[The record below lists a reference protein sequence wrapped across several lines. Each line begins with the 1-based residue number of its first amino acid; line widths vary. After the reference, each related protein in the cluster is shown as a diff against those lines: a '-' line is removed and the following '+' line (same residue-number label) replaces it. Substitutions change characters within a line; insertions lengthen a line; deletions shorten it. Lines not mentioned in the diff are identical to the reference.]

1 MELSYLKEFIVLS
14 ETGNYLEAADQLYIS
29 QSSLS
34 RHIKALEDELGVTL
48 FERTTRKV
56 ILNTPGSMFLPYARQ
71 IVGLHQKYQDDLYT
85 YKKNIQGT
93 LSIGSIPSMQQ
104 YNILDLVIRYEQK
117 YPNYSLNMI
126 EDDPIRLTTMVQNGE
141 LDMAFI
147 RTISPVKAP
156 FAAIEY
162 TRDYLTA
169 VVPVGHKLASKTTIS
184 LSDLKNENLLL
195 LSTDTYM
202 YQLCV
207 NACHQAGFEPI
218 IKHTSRRG
226 ENLLALVQKNMG
238 IALLTR
244 KPIQESQRTDI
255 ISINIAPEIST
266 SISLIYRKDHSL
278 SIPAREFLSMASS
291 QEIIT

>member
-56 ILNTPGSMFLPYARQ
+56 ILNTPGSMLLPYARQ

-147 RTISPVKAP
+147 RTISSVKAP
-156 FAAIEY
+156 LSAIEY

-169 VVPVGHKLASKTTIS
+169 VVPVGHKLASQTTIS
-184 LSDLKNENLLL
+184 LSELKDENLLL

-244 KPIQESQRTDI
+244 KPIQESKRTDI

>member
-34 RHIKALEDELGVTL
+34 RHIKALEDELGITL

-56 ILNTPGSMFLPYARQ
+56 LLSTPGSMLLPYARQ
-71 IVGLHQKYQDDLYT
+71 IVELQHQYLDDLYN

-93 LSIGSIPSMQQ
+93 LSIGSIPSMEQ
-104 YNILDLVIRYEQK
+104 YSILDLVIRYEQK
-117 YPNYSLNMI
+117 YPNYSVNMI
-126 EDDPIRLTTMVQNGE
+126 EDDPIRLTNMVQEGG

-147 RTISPVKAP
+147 RTAGPVKP
-156 FAAIEY
+156 PLSSVEY
-162 TRDYLTA
+162 AKDLLTA
-169 VVPVGHKLASKTTIS
+169 VVPAGHRLASCSSIQ
-184 LSDLKNENLLL
+184 LSELRNENLLL

-207 NACHQAGFEPI
+207 NVCHQAGFEPNI
-218 IKHTSRRG
+218 RYTCRRG
-226 ENLLALVQKNMG
+226 ENLLALVRKNMG

-244 KPIQESQRTDI
+244 KPIQNSQQTDI
-255 ISINIAPEIST
+255 ISINIVPEIPT
-266 SISLIYRKDHSL
+266 VISLVYRKDQNL
-278 SIPAREFLSMASS
+278 SIPAREFLNMAHAGAT
-291 QEIIT
+291 II

>member
-56 ILNTPGSMFLPYARQ
+56 ILNTPGSMLLPYARQ

-147 RTISPVKAP
+147 RTISSVKAP
-156 FAAIEY
+156 LAAIEY

-169 VVPVGHKLASKTTIS
+169 VVPVGHKLASQTTIS
-184 LSDLKNENLLL
+184 LSELKDENLLL

-244 KPIQESQRTDI
+244 KPIQESKRTDI

>member
-56 ILNTPGSMFLPYARQ
+56 ILNTPGSMLLPYARQ

>member
-1 MELSYLKEFIVLS
+1 MCFLKQATIWKLLISYIFPIFL
-14 ETGNYLEAADQLYIS
+14 
-29 QSSLS
+29 LS

-56 ILNTPGSMFLPYARQ
+56 ILNAPGSMLLPYARQ

-156 FAAIEY
+156 LAAIEY

-226 ENLLALVQKNMG
+226 ENLLALVQKKTWELHCLHANPFRNPSV
-238 IALLTR
+238 L
-244 KPIQESQRTDI
+244 
-255 ISINIAPEIST
+255 ISFP
-266 SISLIYRKDHSL
+266 
-278 SIPAREFLSMASS
+278 
-291 QEIIT
+291 

>member
-56 ILNTPGSMFLPYARQ
+56 ILNTPGSMLLPYARQ

-147 RTISPVKAP
+147 RTTSPVKAP
-156 FAAIEY
+156 LTAIEY

-169 VVPVGHKLASKTTIS
+169 VVPAGHKLASHSTIS

-238 IALLTR
+238 IALLTH
-244 KPIQESQRTDI
+244 KPIQESQRADI

>member
-1 MELSYLKEFIVLS
+1 
-14 ETGNYLEAADQLYIS
+14 
-29 QSSLS
+29 
-34 RHIKALEDELGVTL
+34 
-48 FERTTRKV
+48 
-56 ILNTPGSMFLPYARQ
+56 
-71 IVGLHQKYQDDLYT
+71 
-85 YKKNIQGT
+85 
-93 LSIGSIPSMQQ
+93 
-104 YNILDLVIRYEQK
+104 
-117 YPNYSLNMI
+117 
-126 EDDPIRLTTMVQNGE
+126 
-141 LDMAFI
+141 MAFI
-147 RTISPVKAP
+147 RTISSVKAP
-156 FAAIEY
+156 LSAIEY

-169 VVPVGHKLASKTTIS
+169 VVPVGHKLASQTTIS
-184 LSDLKNENLLL
+184 LSELKDENLLL

-244 KPIQESQRTDI
+244 KPIQESKRTDI